1 MVSEWRASHGGPR
14 RPFLLAARR
23 RRLERARYQWRQ
35 TRRRKNHRRRQR
47 RHRLNLSNQ
56 RGISCNRRRSKR
68 SSLVFLSVLPRD
80 FLKRSE
86 HPGAQMRTKAMAI
99 RCVAISVLL
108 VCTAAMRAQ
117 PRMCSDTGNRAVG
130 SSVPGPRPTLAPRPL
145 LAITVINTCD
155 SGPGSL
161 RQALTDAHDGDR
173 IDFAPALDG
182 QTITLTSAELVIDKN
197 ITTNGPGPNT
207 VTISGSFSYPSFRV
221 FHVMPGHTATI
232 QGLTIT
238 GGSVGFG
245 EVGG

>member
-108 VCTAAMRAQ
+108 VCTAAMRAL
-117 PRMCSDTGNRAVG
+117 SAWFGGFAVVRPWAAAFRSLSQ
-130 SSVPGPRPTLAPRPL
+130 SSKL
-145 LAITVINTCD
+145 L
-155 SGPGSL
+155 L
-161 RQALTDAHDGDR
+161 QFL
-173 IDFAPALDG
+173 
-182 QTITLTSAELVIDKN
+182 ELVIRELFQVDEL
-197 ITTNGPGPNT
+197 IA
-207 VTISGSFSYPSFRV
+207 RA
-221 FHVMPGHTATI
+221 FHGAD
-232 QGLTIT
+232 
-238 GGSVGFG
+238 
-245 EVGG
+245 